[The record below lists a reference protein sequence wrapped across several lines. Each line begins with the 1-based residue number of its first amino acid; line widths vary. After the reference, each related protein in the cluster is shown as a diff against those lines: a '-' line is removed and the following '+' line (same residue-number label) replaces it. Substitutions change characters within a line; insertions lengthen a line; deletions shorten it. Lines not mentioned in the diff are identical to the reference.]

1 MGFVKDRTVRRVAGL
16 GLLVA
21 LAGLAPLA
29 SQGQGGGHGPKGG
42 IQITLRR
49 DFITTYKDRATIDT
63 MFTVDKAHPRP
74 NPPAKDGDMH
84 IAGRA
89 PEDIG
94 LATVAEIMNAKFQPM
109 AMKRIHA
116 VEGTGKPVRISGA
129 WRIWCEHGGTK
140 KQLQGAP
147 LKPFTTTN
155 PDHVFE
161 IHPITQIDGMSL
173 LDSFKPIKGFA
184 TKDAH
189 DAFVNYENLTCK
201 ISEGNGTVT
210 LTTHMGGYNYVEFVL
225 ELNEDPQ
232 PMKDKDGNVDGTYVL
247 AQVRDLEGELL
258 VRNRNMVFVK
268 DTAPEEQV
276 KQKKRGGR
284 MHVLGIPRISLKL
297 VDWRIAHKD
306 DPEQPLTWTTL
317 PYEIIVVAV
326 YPGAPEGDD

>member
-1 MGFVKDRTVRRVAGL
+1 MGFGKDRTVRRVAGL

-21 LAGLAPLA
+21 LAGFAPLA
-29 SQGQGGGHGPKGG
+29 SRGQQDGDRGPKGG

-49 DFITTYKDRATIDT
+49 DFIDTYKDRATIEAN
-63 MFTVDKAHPRP
+63 FLVDKAHPHP
-74 NPPAKDGDMH
+74 NPPAKDGDLH
-84 IAGRA
+84 VAGRDPKA
-89 PEDIG
+89 IG
-94 LATVAEIMNAKFQPM
+94 LATVAEIMNAKFQPK
-109 AMKRIHA
+109 AVDRIHA
-116 VEGTGKPVRISGA
+116 VEGKNKPVRISGA

-140 KQLQGAP
+140 AQVQGAT
-147 LKPFTTTN
+147 LKPFPTTN

-161 IHPITQIDGMSL
+161 IHPITRIDDIDL
-173 LDSFKPIKGFA
+173 LDSFKPIKGFT

-201 ISEGNGTVT
+201 ISENEGNKTAT

-232 PMKDKDGNVDGTYVL
+232 PMPGMDGTYVL

-268 DTAPEEQV
+268 DTAPEAAV
-276 KQKKRGGR
+276 LQKKKGGR
-284 MHVLGIPRISLKL
+284 LHVLGIPRISLKL
-297 VDWRIAHKD
+297 VDWRLTHKD
-306 DPEQPLTWTTL
+306 DPEHPLTWTTL

-326 YPGAPEGDD
+326 YPGVPEGDD